1 MENLREV
8 VPTFPNLAF
17 RHLVLFHILLV
28 LGYLLFKNINNIRI
42 FESISTPLN
51 LVAEILLIIWFTLVI
66 ITVIRLIVFLWGK
79 LIPNINQSK

>member
-17 RHLVLFHILLV
+17 RNLVLLHILLV
-28 LGYLLFKNINNIRI
+28 LGYLLFKNIKNIRI